1 MSQRMEVE
9 VKRQRIEVKVRPRR
23 EEISRMMEF
32 EVRVKFKEVESKK
45 APPPTHVAGSD
56 DPMVN
61 FLVVTVEPCR
71 LPRPGVGVVPVT
83 KVPWQA
89 SSMTGLVCLSVCSL
103 F

>member
-45 APPPTHVAGSD
+45 APTH
-56 DPMVN
+56 
-61 FLVVTVEPCR
+61 PCGWVR
-71 LPRPGVGVVPVT
+71 
-83 KVPWQA
+83 
-89 SSMTGLVCLSVCSL
+89 
-103 F
+103 